1 MALLRQCR
9 RGRKEDV
16 VLSER
21 DHRILEAI
29 EANLTRES
37 PRLARLLSAPPR
49 LQSWQRRSY
58 DVLLLCAVATSLL
71 CLAFARSGLLGA
83 AILTAAVAVAVG
95 LFRNA
100 RSRYRWGVLRRI
112 FPRPRTG

>member
-1 MALLRQCR
+1 M
-9 RGRKEDV
+9 
-16 VLSER
+16 LSER

-29 EANLTRES
+29 EANLTREN

-49 LQSWQRRSY
+49 LQGWQRRSY

-95 LFRNA
+95 LLRNA
-100 RSRYRWGVLRRI
+100 RCPYRRGVLRRI
-112 FPRPRTG
+112 FHRPRTG